1 MRNIKISY
9 QYDGSSFW
17 GFQRQP
23 KQRTVQ
29 GEMEKSLHSILRE
42 KVKIISSGRTDRGVH
57 AMEQVSNFLTD
68 STIPVERLYYALSRS
83 LPKDICLLCAEEVE
97 EAFHSRFSAKK
108 RTYCY
113 QISWGKDPFLSRYR
127 SYVTKEIE
135 KEKFEQ
141 IVKCFLGR
149 HNFQNFRLHDEAFAN
164 PIREVYRI
172 TCKEVHKG
180 LEIYIQANAF
190 LKSQIR
196 IMMGTAIAIYFGRA
210 EEGRIEKML
219 EYPQESYPK
228 ILAPAE
234 GLYLYKI
241 EY

>member
-23 KQRTVQ
+23 KRRTVQ
-29 GEMEKSLHSILRE
+29 GEIERGLYLVLRE
-42 KVKIISSGRTDRGVH
+42 RVTLISSGRTDRGVH
-57 AMEQVSNFLTD
+57 ATEQISNFPTV
-68 STIPVERLYYALSRS
+68 SRIPIEKLYYALSRS
-83 LPKDICLLCAEEVE
+83 LPKDIHLLRIEEVE
-97 EAFHSRFSAKK
+97 ESFHSRFSAKK

-113 QISWGKDPFLSRYR
+113 QISWEQNPFLSRYR
-127 SYVTKEIE
+127 AYVAKEIE

-141 IVKCFLGR
+141 ILKSFLGK
-149 HNFQNFRLHDEAFAN
+149 HNFQNFRLQDEAFAN
-164 PIREVYRI
+164 PVREVYSI
-172 TCKEVHKG
+172 ECKEVSKG

-196 IMMGTAIAIYFGRA
+196 IMIGTALAVFFGRV
-210 EEGRIEKML
+210 EESRIEKML
-219 EYPQESYPK
+219 EHPQESFLK
-228 ILAPAE
+228 ILAPTE
-234 GLYLYKI
+234 GLYLHKI